1 MVGLSQKLTEALEEM
16 RKFME
21 QRNLDS
27 TPVPILLVV
36 IIPQNAADVRA
47 DVKYWDDVEHGE
59 SCFCCVRETKICIG
73 GQLNIIL
80 TMSLSR
86 ALDQLKKDRYMIMAG
101 IDDAWR
107 AAKVQQ
113 TKLKLTFIVVSE
125 RHHIRFFPKFPHD
138 ADEKGNCPAGL
149 VVDTGIQSPFCTD
162 FYLLSHS
169 GVLGTS
175 RPSHYII
182 LKDEISTGISMVFSR

>member
-1 MVGLSQKLTEALEEM
+1 
-16 RKFME
+16 
-21 QRNLDS
+21 
-27 TPVPILLVV
+27 
-36 IIPQNAADVRA
+36 
-47 DVKYWDDVEHGE
+47 
-59 SCFCCVRETKICIG
+59 
-73 GQLNIIL
+73 
-80 TMSLSR
+80 MSLSSSMHDSAGLTLFPG
-86 ALDQLKKDRYMIMAG
+86 ALDQLKKDRYMIMGADVGHPGPGTAERPSVTSLPPRQEIIVDLREKVAIAVSAFGEKNRGGPVAIVFFRDGVSEGEYSQVAENEIPAIQAG
-101 IDDAWR
+101 IDDA
-107 AAKVQQ
+107 
-113 TKLKLTFIVVSE
+113 
-125 RHHIRFFPKFPHD
+125 HHIRFFPKFPYD